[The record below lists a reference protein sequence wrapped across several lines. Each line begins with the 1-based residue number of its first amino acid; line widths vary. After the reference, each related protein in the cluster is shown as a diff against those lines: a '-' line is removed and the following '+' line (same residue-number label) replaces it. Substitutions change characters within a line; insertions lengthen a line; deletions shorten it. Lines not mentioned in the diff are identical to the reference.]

1 MPQPTIMLSETVV
14 KKPKKD
20 TKPKK
25 NTSLPNTESRIVD
38 AVDEQVSIPT
48 EPPSKKRKRDTLPQ
62 DEIEIDITLPEPPSK
77 KALRRAKKGKPLP
90 IPSATSPTQGQNSP
104 EKSGS
109 TVPKDDP
116 KTAKRSD
123 YGVWIGNLPWSAT
136 KATLRTFLTDH
147 SNINDGQITRV
158 HMPEPNNAAN
168 SKQITKPQNKGFAYI
183 DFTDSE
189 ALDAAVAL
197 SETLMGGRRLL
208 IKNAKSF
215 EGRPDKPKETE
226 DGKSSV
232 STVGGKPPNK
242 RVFVGNLGFD
252 VTKEDLI
259 EHYIQCGEV
268 VDLHMA
274 TFEDTGK
281 CKGFAWVTFAELDAA
296 KAAVTGW
303 TYKSMEGDDEESEAE
318 NDSDEDGKGGKVVNG
333 NASIKSR
340 KHKKRKWFVN
350 KLKGRALRCEFA
362 EDATSR
368 YKKRFG
374 KDATGKF
381 RDGDVDTD
389 GNIDMT
395 EAGEMARPLRL
406 AYVKWGEK
414 QTLDFRDKK
423 HRKVD
428 ARTIKPGA
436 ALANAPRA
444 TGAIVEAKGK
454 KITFD

>member
-1 MPQPTIMLSETVV
+1 MTLSQTVI
-14 KKPKKD
+14 KKSKKD
-20 TKPKK
+20 KKSKK
-25 NTSLPNTESRIVD
+25 NTSLPNTESGTVD

-48 EPPSKKRKRDTLPQ
+48 EPPSKKRKRDALPQ
-62 DEIEIDITLPEPPSK
+62 NEIEIDITLPEPPSK
-77 KALRRAKKGKPLP
+77 KALRRAKKGKLLS
-90 IPSATSPTQGQNSP
+90 ILSATSLSQGQNSP
-104 EKSGS
+104 EKNGS

-116 KTAKRSD
+116 KLAKHSD

-168 SKQITKPQNKGFAYI
+168 SKQITKPQNKGFAYV

-189 ALDAAVAL
+189 ALNAAIAL

-226 DGKSSV
+226 DSKRLV

-259 EHYIQCGEV
+259 EHYTQCGEV

-318 NDSDEDGKGGKVVNG
+318 NDSDEDGKGGDVVNG
-333 NASIKSR
+333 NVSMKSK
-340 KHKKRKWFVN
+340 KHKKRRKWFVN

-374 KDATGKF
+374 KDAAGKF
-381 RDGDVDTD
+381 QDGDVDTD
-389 GNIDMT
+389 GDMGMT
-395 EAGEMARPLRL
+395 EAGEMARTSRS
-406 AYVKWGEK
+406 AHVKWGEK
-414 QTLDFRDKK
+414 QTSDFRDKK

-444 TGAIVEAKGK
+444 TGAIVKAKGK

>member
-1 MPQPTIMLSETVV
+1 MLSQTVV
-14 KKPKKD
+14 KRSKKD
-20 TKPKK
+20 KKSKK
-25 NTSLPNTESRIVD
+25 NTSLPNTESGIVD
-38 AVDEQVSIPT
+38 TVDEQVSILT
-48 EPPSKKRKRDTLPQ
+48 EPPSKKRKRDALPQ

-90 IPSATSPTQGQNSP
+90 TPSATSPSQGQNSP
-104 EKSGS
+104 EKNGS

-116 KTAKRSD
+116 KPAKHSD

-189 ALDAAVAL
+189 ALNAAIAL

-226 DGKSSV
+226 DGKRSV
-232 STVGGKPPNK
+232 STVRGKLPNK

-259 EHYIQCGEV
+259 EHYTQCGEV

-303 TYKSMEGDDEESEAE
+303 TYKFMEGDDEESEAE
-318 NDSDEDGKGGKVVNG
+318 NDSDEDGKGGEAVNG
-333 NASIKSR
+333 DVSIKSK
-340 KHKKRKWFVN
+340 KHKKKRKWFVN

-374 KDATGKF
+374 KDAAGNF
-381 RDGDVDTD
+381 QDGDVETD
-389 GNIDMT
+389 GDMGMT
-395 EAGEMARPLRL
+395 EAGEMARTSRS
-406 AYVKWGEK
+406 AHAKRGEK
-414 QTLDFRDKK
+414 HTSDFRDKK